1 MRLLEKS
8 LCSGRRQG
16 LRGLR
21 NMRDKTN
28 KTHESMEID
37 LQKLLRVY
45 LRKWWL
51 IVVCALVL
59 GAGALYYTVCHV
71 TPQYRASITVYV
83 NNYGA
88 DANKEYIS
96 GSSLT
101 AAQQLVSTYAS
112 IIKSDTL
119 LSRVVDGG
127 AFDYT
132 TEEIRR
138 MMSTEQVG
146 ETELFYV
153 HVTHPDPQMA
163 TDVANAIASEALG
176 GIEEFVEGS
185 SAKVV
190 DYAKVPE
197 SRYSP
202 SYAKSALLGV
212 IGGGLLA
219 AAYLTLRYL
228 LDVRLKTAQDL
239 EQIFEIPVLGQ
250 IPVFVVGDAK
260 RKAGFDNYGYGYEP
274 NENTKQG
281 RKERVKK

>member
-1 MRLLEKS
+1 
-8 LCSGRRQG
+8 
-16 LRGLR
+16 
-21 NMRDKTN
+21 MRDKTN

-176 GIEEFVEGS
+176 GIEDFVEGS

-219 AAYLTLRYL
+219 AVYLTLQYL

-239 EQIFEIPVLGQ
+239 EQIFDIPVLGQ
-250 IPVFVVGDAK
+250 IPVFVVGDTK
-260 RKAGFDNYGYGYEP
+260 RKEGFDKNGYGYEP
-274 NENTKQG
+274 NGSTKQG
-281 RKERVKK
+281 RKGRVKK